1 MKKTQRTRRS
11 KAGAARDDSDL
22 AVTTFLNDDSIAV
35 GALGTYDAARYLGI
49 SIPTLRRQIRAGRLI
64 PNRYTRHLLF
74 SVREL
79 NRWIAEGQ
87 VE

>member
-1 MKKTQRTRRS
+1 
-11 KAGAARDDSDL
+11 L
-22 AVTTFLNDDSIAV
+22 IAV

-49 SIPTLRRQIRAGRLI
+49 SIPTLRRQVRAGKLR

-79 NRWIAEGQ
+79 SRWIEEGQ